1 MPPSLPG
8 GAEAAGEPQE
18 PARDAERKDAL
29 LKRPEKCHL
38 WTEVSVTAVF
48 LQQVLLG
55 MVHTVSTAVFR
66 EKSRFPDSPVRF
78 SLNVTWGL

>member
-1 MPPSLPG
+1 MPPSVPAG

-18 PARDAERKDAL
+18 PAWDAGRKGAL
-29 LKRPEKCHL
+29 LKRPEKCLDTVRHL
-38 WTEVSVTAVF
+38 WTEVRVTAGF

-66 EKSRFPDSPVRF
+66 EKSHFPDSPVRF
-78 SLNVTWGL
+78 P